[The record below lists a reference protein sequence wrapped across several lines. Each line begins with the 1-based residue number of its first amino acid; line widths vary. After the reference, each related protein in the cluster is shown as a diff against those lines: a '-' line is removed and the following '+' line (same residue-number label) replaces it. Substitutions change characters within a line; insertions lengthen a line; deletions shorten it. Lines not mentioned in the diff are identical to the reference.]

1 MNGLIKFD
9 MGRVRAWFS
18 YERWVTDIY
27 FVAKELEK
35 NESISAVYNEE
46 DCTLLVESIDDKYNS
61 VDELV
66 DIVNDIAQNLPT
78 E

>member
-1 MNGLIKFD
+1 MNDLIKFD

-27 FVAKELEK
+27 FVARELEK
-35 NESISAVYNEE
+35 NESISVVYNEE
-46 DCTLLVESIDDKYNS
+46 DCTLLVESIDDKYKS
-61 VDELV
+61 IDELV
-66 DIVNDIAQNLPT
+66 YIVNDIAQNIPV